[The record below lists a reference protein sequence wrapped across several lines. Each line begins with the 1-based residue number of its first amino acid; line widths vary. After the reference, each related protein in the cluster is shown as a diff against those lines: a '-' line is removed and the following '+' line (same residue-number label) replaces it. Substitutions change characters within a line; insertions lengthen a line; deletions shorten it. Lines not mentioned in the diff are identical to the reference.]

1 MYNSHKFFWGG
12 RLMKK
17 IFTCTNISSNNPNPV
32 YISSN
37 EQLEQIP
44 ENDIKLRCYVDDFF
58 IAVKELKSK
67 SKKIKYYVRIR
78 ENVTIENYDNLFDV
92 FKDLRDYIK
101 NIDCLELELSSI
113 VKNRDFEKLITFL
126 QCVNS
131 NLQFVLKLGNLEVFN
146 VEQLQ
151 SLKKLNSNLDTT
163 IKINQTYQGKYSEN
177 NEYDNLYTFD
187 DLIKIKKK
195 IDEIIKKIPVDYNDV
210 ERILF
215 IYKYLGKKIK
225 YDKNIAN
232 LNYDERETHD
242 SNSIYDILFENK
254 GVCSSIAVTFRALMD
269 AIGID
274 CQVIMSEEHEW
285 NIVKINGYW
294 YHLDLTWDLYNIKYN
309 TPLNFFLKS
318 EKQMSANEYHQIYTY
333 YAEENEI
340 AKRSLSLKNM

>member
-1 MYNSHKFFWGG
+1 
-12 RLMKK
+12 MKK
-17 IFTCTNISSNNPNPV
+17 DFTCTNITSNSPNPV

-37 EQLEQIP
+37 EQLEKITD
-44 ENDIKLRCYVDDFF
+44 NDIKLRCYIDDFF
-58 IAVKELKSK
+58 IAVKELKCT
-67 SKKIKYYVRIR
+67 SKKIKYYVIIS
-78 ENVTIENYDNLFDV
+78 ENVAIENYDNLFDV
-92 FKDLRDYIK
+92 FKKLRDYI
-101 NIDCLELELSSI
+101 NSVDCLELELFST
-113 VKNRDFEKLITFL
+113 VKNSDFEKLIIFL
-126 QCVNS
+126 QCLNS

-151 SLKKLNSNLDTT
+151 SLNKLNSNLKTT
-163 IKINQTYQGKYSEN
+163 IKINQTYQGKYREN
-177 NEYDNLYTFD
+177 NEYDNLYTFN

-195 IDEIIKKIPVDYNDV
+195 VDEIIKKMPADYNGV

-242 SNSIYDILFENK
+242 SNSIYNVLFESK
-254 GVCSSIAVTFRALMD
+254 GVCSSIAVTFRVLMD

-285 NIVKINGYW
+285 NVVKINGYW

-309 TPLNFFLKS
+309 CPLNFFLKS

-340 AKRSLSLKNM
+340 AKRSFVLKKHINL